1 MILAGAHII
10 LPDRV
15 LRAGHLRIEEGLI
28 AEVSG
33 SAIAPRAGE
42 EVLDLGECYLSPGF
56 IDLHIHGALGRDAME
71 ASPEAF
77 DTICRHHASGGT
89 TALCLTTIAAPLEQ
103 ILAVIEAAR
112 EYRRAEP
119 RGARVLGVHVEGPYF
134 SPEKRGAHLPEMLR
148 NPEPAEWR
156 LLL

>member
-71 ASPEAF
+71 ASAEAF

-103 ILAVIEAAR
+103 ILAVIEPARGAAR
-112 EYRRAEP
+112 RARPGRPRRRALFFTGETRSP
-119 RGARVLGVHVEGPYF
+119 SAGDASQPGAGGMAASARSLG
-134 SPEKRGAHLPEMLR
+134 R
-148 NPEPAEWR
+148 
-156 LLL
+156 